1 MKTTLKQLESKCRH
15 INPYMRKTRY
25 GVAVCRMADDI
36 GVQFVQRAPGGRT
49 KEEFRGSA
57 REVDA
62 YLEGLVTGVA
72 MLKVGDEIEDD
83 GSDV

>member
-25 GVAVCRMADDI
+25 GVAVCRMSKDI
-36 GVQFVQRAPGGRT
+36 AVQFVNRAPGGGT
-49 KEEFRGSA
+49 KVEFCGSA
-57 REVDA
+57 REVDS